1 LIDITAT
8 DSMLARLLV
17 YIAYF
22 LKNSERYQRTKHFFY
37 DLLENPKSKI
47 KTRFDLFMIL
57 LVMSSVFSLVYQVE
71 HELGQ
76 WGIWLEYFVVTVFII
91 EYLLRLWVYSDS
103 HRLIIDYYEHC
114 EYLSI
119 HFSVTRAIKKV
130 VWRKLEYIFTPA
142 AIIDLLAILPSYRSV
157 RILRIFL
164 IFRLFK
170 LLRYSQNMKMFAD
183 VIRSKRFELLTL
195 MVFLGFLV
203 FIASIA
209 IYLFE
214 NPTSGGQVGHLYDAV
229 YWAIVTISTV
239 GYGDITPMT
248 TGGRLVTMILILTS
262 LGVLAFFTSII
273 VAAFNEQI
281 DGLRTNRVFSELER
295 LPDLIIIGGFGRVG
309 QQIAQLLA
317 DDQQY
322 FVIIDQSEARVEE
335 AKQAGYFALQA
346 DATDNDILA
355 KAGINKN
362 VSTVIC
368 ATGNDVINVYI
379 TLTCRHLSQRVQ
391 IISRANRHE
400 NLNKLYQAGADT
412 VIEPF
417 IISGLLAAEYI
428 GQPVAFEAI
437 SGILNEQKNILL
449 EAIKVKPGSILDN
462 QYIGEI
468 DFAAKKLTLVGVI
481 SHNPMHLKHKNKY
494 PIKHQHFYFNPSV
507 TFKLQADD
515 IVVVLGR
522 DVSISYFRDQVEQS
536 HLLG

>member
-1 LIDITAT
+1 
-8 DSMLARLLV
+8 MLARILV

-22 LKNSERYQRTKHFFY
+22 LKNSEHYQRTKRFFY
-37 DLLENPKSKI
+37 DLLENPKSRN
-47 KTRFDLFMIL
+47 KTRFDLFMTG
-57 LVMSSVFSLVYQVE
+57 LVIISVFTLVYQVE
-71 HELGQ
+71 HELGE
-76 WGIWLEYFVVTVFII
+76 WGDWLEYFVVTVFVV
-91 EYLLRLWVYSDS
+91 EYLLRLWIYSDS

-119 HFSVTRAIKKV
+119 RFSAARVIGKAIR
-130 VWRKLEYIFTPA
+130 RKLEYMVTPV

-183 VIRSKRFELLTL
+183 IIRSKRFELLTL

-273 VAAFNEQI
+273 VAAFNDQI
-281 DGLRTNRVFSELER
+281 DGLRTHRVFSELER
-295 LPDLIIIGGFGRVG
+295 LSGLIIICGFGRVG
-309 QQIAQLLA
+309 QQLAQLLA
-317 DDQQY
+317 DDQQG
-322 FVIIDQSEARVEE
+322 FVIIDQSEERVEE

-346 DATDNDILA
+346 DATDNDILE
-355 KAGINKN
+355 KVGINKN
-362 VSTVIC
+362 VATVIC

-379 TLTCRHLSQRVQ
+379 TLTCRHLSQDIQ

-400 NLNKLYQAGADT
+400 NLAKLYQAGANT

-437 SGILNEQKNILL
+437 TGILHEQKNIFL
-449 EAIKVKPGSILDN
+449 EAIKVKPNSMLDN
-462 QYIGEI
+462 QNIGEL

-494 PIKHQHFYFNPSV
+494 PIKHQHFYFNPPAG
-507 TFKLQADD
+507 FKLQAND

-522 DVSISYFRDQVEQS
+522 DVSISHFRDQVEQS

>member
-1 LIDITAT
+1 
-8 DSMLARLLV
+8 MLARILV

-22 LKNSERYQRTKHFFY
+22 LKHSERYQRSKRFFY
-37 DLLENPKSKI
+37 DLLENPKSRN
-47 KTRFDLFMIL
+47 KTRFDLFMTT
-57 LVMSSVFSLVYQVE
+57 LVIISVSTLVYQVE
-71 HELGQ
+71 HETGE
-76 WGIWLEYFVVTVFII
+76 WSVWLEYFVVTVFIV
-91 EYLLRLWVYSDS
+91 EYLLRMWVYSDS
-103 HRLIIDYYEHC
+103 HRIILDYYEHC
-114 EYLSI
+114 QYLSI
-119 HFSVTRAIKKV
+119 RFSALKAIKKV
-130 VWRKLEYIFTPA
+130 ISRKLEYMFTPV

-183 VIRSKRFELLTL
+183 IIRSKRFELLTL

-214 NPTSGGQVGHLYDAV
+214 NPIAGGQIQHLYDAL
-229 YWAIVTISTV
+229 YWSIVTISTV
-239 GYGDITPMT
+239 GYGDITPQT
-248 TGGRLVTMILILTS
+248 TGGRLVTMVLILTS

-273 VAAFNEQI
+273 VAAFNDQI

-295 LPDLIIIGGFGRVG
+295 LPELSIICGFGRVG
-309 QQIAQLLA
+309 QQLAELLFE
-317 DDQQY
+317 DKQH
-322 FVIIDQSEARVEE
+322 FVVIDQSEQRVEE
-335 AKQAGYFALQA
+335 AKQAGYFALEA
-346 DATDNDILA
+346 DATDNDMLQ

-362 VSTVIC
+362 VITVIC

-379 TLTCRHLSQRVQ
+379 TLTCRHLNQNVQ

-400 NLNKLYQAGADT
+400 NLAKLYQAGADT

-437 SGILNEQKNILL
+437 TGILHEQKNILL
-449 EAIKVKPGSILDN
+449 EAVKVKANSMLENQQIGDLD
-462 QYIGEI
+462 
-468 DFAAKKLTLVGVI
+468 FTAKKLTLVGVI

-494 PIKHQHFYFNPSV
+494 PIKHQHFYFNPPDG
-507 TFKLQADD
+507 FKLQEDD

-522 DVSISYFRDQVEQS
+522 DVSISHFRDQVEQS

>member
-1 LIDITAT
+1 
-8 DSMLARLLV
+8 MLARILV

-22 LKNSERYQRTKHFFY
+22 FKNSERYQRSKRFFY
-37 DLLENPKSKI
+37 DLLENPKSKN
-47 KTRFDLFMIL
+47 KTRFDLFMIT
-57 LVMSSVFSLVYQVE
+57 LVMISVSSLVYQVE
-71 HELGQ
+71 HEMGE
-76 WGIWLEYFVVTVFII
+76 WGVWLEYFVVTVFII

-119 HFSVTRAIKKV
+119 RFSVFKAIRKV
-130 VWRKLEYIFTPA
+130 IRYKLEYVFSPA

-183 VIRSKRFELLTL
+183 IIRSKRFELLTL

-214 NPTSGGQVGHLYDAV
+214 NPSSGGEVGHLYDAV

-248 TGGRLVTMILILTS
+248 AGGRLVAMVLILTS

-273 VAAFNEQI
+273 VAAFNDQI
-281 DGLRTNRVFSELER
+281 DGLRTNRIFSELER
-295 LPDLIIIGGFGRVG
+295 LSDLIIICGYGRVG
-309 QQIAQLLA
+309 QQLAELLFN
-317 DDQQY
+317 DKQR
-322 FVIIDQSEARVEE
+322 FVIIDRSPQCIEE
-335 AKQAGYFALQA
+335 AKQSGFLALQA
-346 DATDNDILA
+346 DATHNDILERV
-355 KAGINKN
+355 GINKN
-362 VSTVIC
+362 VATVIC
-368 ATGNDVINVYI
+368 ATGDDVINVYI
-379 TLTCRHLSQRVQ
+379 TLTCRHLSRKVQ

-400 NLNKLYQAGADT
+400 NLNKLYQAGANT

-437 SGILNEQKNILL
+437 TGILHGQKNIIL
-449 EAIKVKPGSILDN
+449 EVIKVKPNSILDN
-462 QYIGEI
+462 QNIGEL
-468 DFAAKKLTLVGVI
+468 DFSAKKLTLVGVI

-494 PIKHQHFYFNPSV
+494 RIKQQHFYFNPPA

-515 IVVVLGR
+515 IIVVLGR
-522 DVSISYFRDQVEQS
+522 DVSISHFRDQVEQS